1 MKELIKMSLA
11 YPINKQTNE
20 ELEILSEIWLESF
33 IDISTD
39 VIIDAIRLHR
49 EASNYF
55 PTVKDILDCCNGVWE
70 ERHRNI
76 KKLPEPI
83 PDLTPEQIKE
93 NADKVRKIIG
103 ESKPKAI
110 KKDHYKQD
118 IKKRIADYLNK

>member
-1 MKELIKMSLA
+1 MSLA
-11 YPINKQTNE
+11 YPINKQTTE

-39 VIIDAIRLHR
+39 VLIDAMRLHR

-55 PTVKDILDCCNGVWE
+55 PTVKDILDCCNSVWE
-70 ERHRNI
+70 ERRRNI

-110 KKDHYKQD
+110 KKDHYEQD